1 MASEPTAS
9 HPVLELTRY
18 NRLVAIIRLDDLT
31 NAVEISQALLDG
43 GVLIQEFTLTN
54 PAALEAIAAVR
65 AKIRAF
71 TDGSAAIGLGSV
83 RNLTEARQALECG
96 AQFVVTP
103 ILSIDVIECCRAAD
117 TPVMPG
123 AFTPTEIHTAWR
135 AGASMVK
142 VFPARN
148 LGPSYIKDVL
158 APMPYLHLM
167 PTGGIDLNNMQSY
180 FDCGAKAVGVGGN
193 IIDAHAVKTHDWPR
207 LTEVAKAYA
216 DRARQSH

>member
-1 MASEPTAS
+1 MASELTS
-9 HPVLELTRY
+9 SQQVLELTHHH
-18 NRLVAIIRLDDLT
+18 RLVAIIRLEDLT
-31 NAVEISQALLDG
+31 HAVEISQALLDG
-43 GVLIQEFTLTN
+43 GVVIQEFTLTN
-54 PAALEAIAAVR
+54 PAALDAIAAVR
-65 AKIRAF
+65 ANIRAF
-71 TDGSAAIGLGSV
+71 KDGSAAIGLGSV
-83 RNLTEARQALECG
+83 RNLTEAHQALNCG

-123 AFTPTEIHTAWR
+123 AFTPTEIHTAWQ

-142 VFPARN
+142 VFPSRN
-148 LGPSYIKDVL
+148 LGPTYIKDVL
-158 APMPYLHLM
+158 APMPYLQLM
-167 PTGGIDLNNMQSY
+167 PTGGVDLNNMQSY

-193 IIDAHAVKTHDWPR
+193 IIDSHAVKAQDWPR